1 MLPKTLIL
9 IAAAATTATAQ
20 ATVSDPQLVGTWVS
34 KSGTVVTG
42 PDIYNPTADTLNEPR
57 LPGSSFSFTA
67 DGHYENA
74 LYTVVA
80 NPTTPSC
87 PSAVIQWQHGTYIR
101 YANGS
106 LSLQP
111 IKEDG
116 RQLYADPC
124 TNDKSIYTKYNQ
136 TEIYKWYEI
145 ITDARHKKPRLNL
158 YQFDGA
164 PANPL
169 YLEYRP
175 PQMLPTT
182 AFHSTRPTDN
192 ENKKGRRKRDIGYEA
207 IRNIKGVEKMGSVK
221 EEWLVVLG
229 IGMTALGSV
238 GFFWF

>member
-1 MLPKTLIL
+1 MCPAFFPVPVVRKEGLQLLALQDSEFPPGFPRSFHPPSTPLYPLPSLYHANL
-9 IAAAATTATAQ
+9 
-20 ATVSDPQLVGTWVS
+20 PQ
-34 KSGTVVTG
+34 
-42 PDIYNPTADTLNEPR
+42 
-57 LPGSSFSFTA
+57 
-67 DGHYENA
+67 
-74 LYTVVA
+74 
-80 NPTTPSC
+80 
-87 PSAVIQWQHGTYIR
+87 
-101 YANGS
+101 
-106 LSLQP
+106 
-111 IKEDG
+111 
-116 RQLYADPC
+116 
-124 TNDKSIYTKYNQ
+124 
-136 TEIYKWYEI
+136 WYEI